1 MANKWLSLNEAARRL
16 GVHPTTLR
24 RWADTGE
31 IPVMV
36 TPGGHRRFTAADLER
51 FTDERLRLRTVGG
64 LERIWAEQ
72 AMIKTRT
79 EIVRQ
84 HETPWLAVFDEQDRE
99 HKRVL
104 GRRLM
109 GLMLQYVSLQDGGE
123 ELLDEARSIGREH
136 ANNALGLSISLVAA
150 MQIVLF
156 FRDTLIDV
164 ALQLPDVA
172 NVRPEAN
179 LHLLRRMAAL
189 LNAVELAVAETYDQA
204 SKK

>member
-1 MANKWLSLNEAARRL
+1 MTNEWLGLNAAARQL
-16 GVHPTTLR
+16 GIHPTTLR
-24 RWADTGE
+24 RWADAGE
-31 IPVMV
+31 VPVMV
-36 TPGGHRRFTAADLER
+36 TPGRHRRFALVDLER
-51 FTDERLRLRTVGG
+51 FTAERLRLRTIGN

-72 AMIKTRT
+72 AMAKTRT

-84 HETPWLAVFDEQDRE
+84 RETPWLAVFDEQNRE

-123 ELLDEARSIGREH
+123 DLLDEARSIGREH
-136 ANNALGLSISLVAA
+136 AANALSLGLPLASAL
-150 MQIVLF
+150 QIVLF
-156 FRDTLIDV
+156 FRDTLFDV

-179 LHLLRRMAAL
+179 VRLLRRMTPL

-204 SKK
+204 TNK